1 MSKLQRGAKP
11 AETKK
16 TGITR
21 GAGTIF
27 LALLLLLAAVAAF
40 IFFRDSAPAK
50 SIGQAKT
57 NPSRQD
63 ADFNGRCETLHEAI
77 DRILALQSMVVGDV
91 HREEKEAPREKN
103 QGLIRWN
110 ARSLLVEG
118 STAIK
123 PETLRRHLE
132 DGLKKSGGIVLKLE
146 SDQYQGYAVTRI
158 DLGFR
163 DQLGGGPLTIIS
175 DRIYMRASVQKPIA
189 AAARH
194 KSNPENRAEIGLII
208 DDFGFRQDM
217 ITEFSAIRRSFTFAV
232 LPFKA
237 YSKDAA
243 TKGLASGHQVILHL
257 PMEPLSGTEPGEI
270 PSTVQMGMTVEKIR
284 ELVERATAG
293 LPGVIG
299 VNNHQG
305 SRATSDRKTME
316 NVMQVLREEKLFFVD
331 SRTHGRTVAADTA
344 RQTKIKTTENDL
356 FLDGIAD
363 VAYIKKQLRSAGEM
377 ALRQGS
383 VTVIGHARPKT
394 AIALREVIP
403 ELEAKGIRFVFVSQL
418 VR

>member
-1 MSKLQRGAKP
+1 
-11 AETKK
+11 
-16 TGITR
+16 
-21 GAGTIF
+21 
-27 LALLLLLAAVAAF
+27 
-40 IFFRDSAPAK
+40 
-50 SIGQAKT
+50 
-57 NPSRQD
+57 
-63 ADFNGRCETLHEAI
+63 
-77 DRILALQSMVVGDV
+77 
-91 HREEKEAPREKN
+91 
-103 QGLIRWN
+103 
-110 ARSLLVEG
+110 
-118 STAIK
+118 
-123 PETLRRHLE
+123 
-132 DGLKKSGGIVLKLE
+132 
-146 SDQYQGYAVTRI
+146 
-158 DLGFR
+158 
-163 DQLGGGPLTIIS
+163 
-175 DRIYMRASVQKPIA
+175 
-189 AAARH
+189 
-194 KSNPENRAEIGLII
+194 
-208 DDFGFRQDM
+208 M